1 MQKPVNNNLFD
12 LIITKKDNKIL
23 VSGSIKNPS
32 LYQSML
38 IISPNPADRRTS
50 YSGTA
55 LPFPSEEIA
64 FENTK
69 NFLEIK
75 KDGKIN
81 VEFLFPNSY
90 YTPDGYTKIIS
101 PVIVY
106 LDDKKTIVELD
117 DLCPLKTLRDRVRGN
132 PSFYGTREFLLPV
145 ANAED
150 VMINYA
156 NAKVIHNIA

>member
-1 MQKPVNNNLFD
+1 MQKPINNELFD
-12 LIITKKDNKIL
+12 LIIKKKDNKIL
-23 VSGSIKNPS
+23 VSGGVKNPS
-32 LYQSML
+32 LYQNMF
-38 IISPNPADRRTS
+38 IIAPNPPDRRTS
-50 YSGTA
+50 YSGTS

-69 NFLEIK
+69 NFMEIK
-75 KDGKIN
+75 KDGKID

-90 YTPDGYTKIIS
+90 YTPDGYTKIKS
-101 PVIVY
+101 PVIIY
-106 LDDKKTIVELD
+106 LDDKKTIVEFD

-132 PSFYGTREFLLPV
+132 PNFYGTREFLLPV

-150 VMINYA
+150 VMISYA